1 MTDKLK
7 FSSLY
12 GGMINGVAQD
22 QNFLESYVIELLQL
36 RTDIKMFHWQTKSFA
51 YHKVSDELL
60 SSIDDLTDK
69 LVETGSGLL
78 NIRPEVSLNVT
89 ICINNLSTKSEFA
102 SKLRKINNFLK
113 EPSYLMTNTEIA
125 NIRDEILGS
134 IDKALYLLSFD

>member
-12 GGMINGVAQD
+12 GGMSNNVSQD
-22 QNFLESYVIELLQL
+22 QNILESYVRELLQL
-36 RTDIKMFHWQTKSFA
+36 RTDIKIFHWQTKSFA
-51 YHKVSDELL
+51 YHKISDDLL

-69 LVETGSGLL
+69 LVEAGSGLL
-78 NIRPEVSLNVT
+78 NIRPEITMETV
-89 ICINNLSTKSEFA
+89 IRINNIYTKPDFI
-102 SKLRKINNFLK
+102 SKLKQINIFLRDQ
-113 EPSYLMTNTEIA
+113 SYLMRNTEIA